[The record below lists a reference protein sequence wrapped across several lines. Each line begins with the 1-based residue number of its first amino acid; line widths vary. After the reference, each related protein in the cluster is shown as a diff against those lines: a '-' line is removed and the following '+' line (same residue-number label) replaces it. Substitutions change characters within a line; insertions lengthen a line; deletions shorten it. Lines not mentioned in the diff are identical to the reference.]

1 MTPMTDTDL
10 RSLTEKAAPPATV
23 GAYLA
28 EQLGDDA
35 WRDVSIELVSGG
47 KSNLTF
53 VVTSSAGDV
62 VLRRPPLSTVLPT
75 AHDMRR
81 EHRVMTGLWDT
92 PVPVPKTL
100 ALCTDEEVLGAN
112 FYVMERVA
120 GHIVRESLPAGY
132 ADEPAQRRAIGE
144 GLIDVLAALHH
155 VDPDAVGLGDYGRP
169 AGYLERQV
177 RRWTPAGGAPGA
189 GGGRAAYPGRR
200 ARGGTPKWEAT
211 PERGGGND
219 GPERDRLAARLSETR
234 PEASTGPIVHGDYR
248 LDNCLL
254 DPHTPGKVAAV
265 LDWELS
271 TLGDPL
277 ADLGLL
283 YVYWPE
289 AGDGSA
295 REGTLAVASVTAL
308 EGFPTRSELFDRYA
322 QRTGRDISGLPWYVG
337 FGAFKL
343 AVVCAGVAARGRA
356 GAMIGEGFIEMQQ
369 RIAPLVALGHSALDG
384 RLA

>member
-1 MTPMTDTDL
+1 MTDGDDGVSEDL
-10 RSLTEKAAPPATV
+10 RAVTEQAAPPKVV
-23 GAYLA
+23 GDYLA
-28 EQLGDDA
+28 AELGDDA
-35 WRDVSIELVSGG
+35 WRDVSIALISGG

-53 VVTSSAGDV
+53 VVTSAAGEV

-92 PVPVPKTL
+92 PVPVPRTL
-100 ALCTDEEVLGAN
+100 ALCTDEDVLGAP
-112 FYVMERVA
+112 FYVMERVH
-120 GHIVRESLPAGY
+120 GHIVREELPTGY

-144 GLIDVLAALHH
+144 GLIDVLAALHE
-155 VDPDAVGLGDYGRP
+155 VEPGEVGLGDYGKP
-169 AGYLERQV
+169 AGYLDRQV
-177 RRWTPAGGAPGA
+177 RRWTMQ
-189 GGGRAAYPGRR
+189 
-200 ARGGTPKWEAT
+200 WEAT
-211 PERGGGND
+211 PEPEDTND
-219 GPERDRLAARLSETR
+219 GPELDRLAKRLAETM
-234 PEASTGPIVHGDYR
+234 PASATGPIVHGDYR

-254 DPHTPGKVAAV
+254 DPQAPGKVAAV

-289 AGDGSA
+289 ATDGAS
-295 REGTLAVASVTAL
+295 REGTLAVASVTML
-308 EGFPTRSELFDRYA
+308 PGFSTRAELYERYA
-322 QRTGRDISGLPWYVG
+322 QRTGRDLSQLPWYVG

-356 GAMIGEGFIEMQQ
+356 GAMIGEGFVEMAQ
-369 RIAPLVALGHSALDG
+369 RIAPLVALGHTALDG
-384 RLA
+384 DLA